1 MKKPGEIIHLSAK
14 DDRDYLLDY
23 QVIQTE
29 TLGKTDILG
38 VQFDNVTQDES
49 VAKIYRLMEEK
60 EKFHH
65 ILFLDPIKIM
75 SVRKG
80 KNSIEL
86 LKKPL

>member
-65 ILFLDPIKIM
+65 ILFWIRLK
-75 SVRKG
+75 SCRFEKE

-86 LKKPL
+86 PKRHL